1 MPDFDTSELMALAD
15 SFGDASPRLMRAL
28 RPVVERAG
36 VGMKKRMVSQA
47 SGHRGLGGLPATVE
61 YDVDQGLRFI
71 SVEVGFRKEGQGNL
85 ANIAAFGTSDT
96 PPVMDITAPLTAEVP
111 LFMRFAA
118 KAAAEAI

>member
-15 SFGDASPRLMRAL
+15 LFGDASPRLMRAV

-47 SGHRGLGGLPATVE
+47 SGLRGLGGLPATVE

>member
-1 MPDFDTSELMALAD
+1 MPDFDTSELMKLAD
-15 SFGDASPRLMRAL
+15 SFGDASPRLIRSL
-28 RPVVERAG
+28 RPTVERAG
-36 VGMKKRMVSQA
+36 VGIKKRMQRAVG
-47 SGHRGLGGLPATVE
+47 GHPRLVGLPRQVE
-61 YDVDQGLRFI
+61 YDVDQGLRSI

-96 PPVMDITAPLTAEVP
+96 APVFDITAPLYAEVP